1 MKGYTFYYNSAVLFL
16 EYVSIWLLFKLNNFK
31 DQNDLRLS
39 EFQDLTISNNKVRKL
54 GLYKKLRKLN
64 SILNKLTKNVNDKN
78 FISQKYTIPLKTVIN
93 YKKNLLNLEK
103 IEVLDKKHNQVF
115 LDETIKIFKIL
126 LSSKSKLSKYVEM
139 KNLLKRTKKI
149 FKGVNGVGM
158 SYYVGY
164 KIK

>member
-1 MKGYTFYYNSAVLFL
+1 MSIIYNQVILVLAL
-16 EYVSIWLLFKLNNFK
+16 IYN
-31 DQNDLRLS
+31 LS
-39 EFQDLTISNNKVRKL
+39 YGKITHKICCLV
-54 GLYKKLRKLN
+54 
-64 SILNKLTKNVNDKN
+64 
-78 FISQKYTIPLKTVIN
+78 P
-93 YKKNLLNLEK
+93 NLEK

-115 LDETIKIFKIL
+115 LDEIIKIFKIL

-139 KNLLKRTKKI
+139 KNLLKRMKKI